1 MTCIKGWV
9 WRSLNGR
16 TLLFTLHEV
25 YGEEIQFKYWV
36 RYHAKVRCGV
46 RSERP
51 EVWITLAILSIK
63 CQNWKYKTGAGPE
76 QDHQYQPPQPRNSA
90 QCSSAA
96 GSQPARWRHSP
107 LSNNNT
113 CVFNSDALCSRLW
126 IFQMTIVIY
135 AKKMARTILHL
146 KSWPPMLFCS
156 HQQMIALL
164 LTASSNGAYG
174 QNGPETQLSPL
185 LQKKAD
191 DSERCAGME
200 WMAAVWIWDGTLEH
214 RVTITIHQQSTC
226 RDGGM
231 QHDGSK

>member
-76 QDHQYQPPQPRNSA
+76 QDHQPPQPRNSA
-90 QCSSAA
+90 QCAA
-96 GSQPARWRHSP
+96 AQPGASQHGDDTHRSQTTTHASLTLTLCVAGCEFFKWL
-107 LSNNNT
+107 LSYM
-113 CVFNSDALCSRLW
+113 L
-126 IFQMTIVIY
+126 
-135 AKKMARTILHL
+135 KKMARTILHL